1 MNTVLLAEWAGQPV
15 TPHWWNSALRSVAG
29 AEPRHA
35 QLHTSSQTTHRD
47 DAGARRVAAR
57 LGAILDDNWTLIC
70 GHCNGAGRLEHILV
84 GPRGV
89 MALASTALHGRIHC
103 DGERWR
109 RDKFDLYNNLVER
122 DAPVVM
128 DPGGALYAASA
139 RLQQV
144 LTGHTSI
151 RQVALGLVFTHHAA
165 TLGTIRHRQLGL
177 VTLLSD
183 LKSATLLQAL
193 SGHPDHRTIDGV
205 VDVIRHEHARFMR
218 QQAAG
223 KRGTIARMINRSA
236 R

>member
-1 MNTVLLAEWAGQPV
+1 MNTVLLAESPGQAV

-29 AEPRHA
+29 VEPRHTRSHIPL
-35 QLHTSSQTTHRD
+35 QSPHGD
-47 DAGARRVAAR
+47 DAGAQRVAAR
-57 LGAILDDNWTLIC
+57 LKAILDDNWTLIC
-70 GHCNGAGRLEHILV
+70 GYCSSAGRLEHILV

-89 MALASTALHGRIHC
+89 MTVASTSLHGRIHC

-122 DAPVVM
+122 DAPVAS
-128 DPGGALYAASA
+128 DPGGTLYAASA

-144 LTGHTSI
+144 LMGQTSI
-151 RQVALGLVFTHHAA
+151 RQLALALVFTHHAA
-165 TLGTIRHRQLGL
+165 TLGTIRHRDLGL

-205 VDVIRHEHARFMR
+205 VDVIRHEHARFVR

-223 KRGTIARMINRSA
+223 KRGAIARMINR
-236 R
+236 

>member
-1 MNTVLLAEWAGQPV
+1 MNTVLLAESSGQAV

-29 AEPRHA
+29 VEPRHTRSHIPL
-35 QLHTSSQTTHRD
+35 QSPHGD
-47 DAGARRVAAR
+47 DAGAQRVAAR
-57 LGAILDDNWTLIC
+57 LKAILDDNWTLIC
-70 GHCNGAGRLEHILV
+70 GYCSSAGRLEHILV
-84 GPRGV
+84 GPHGV
-89 MALASTALHGRIHC
+89 MTVASTSLHGRIHC

-122 DAPVVM
+122 DAAVAS
-128 DPGGALYAASA
+128 DPGGTLYAASA

-144 LTGHTSI
+144 LMGQTSI
-151 RQVALGLVFTHHAA
+151 RQLALALVFTHHAA
-165 TLGTIRHRQLGL
+165 TLGTIRHRDLGL

-205 VDVIRHEHARFMR
+205 VDVIRHEHARFVR

-223 KRGTIARMINRSA
+223 KRGTIARMINR
-236 R
+236 